1 MSKTGVA
8 GIGMLIV
15 PILATI
21 FGGKTSAGI
30 LLPMLSMAD
39 VFAVSYYHRH
49 AEWKYIWKLMPATVV
64 GVLVGLFVGNV
75 VNDDQFKLIMAI
87 IILVGLGIMV
97 WRERNSAEKAIPHNW
112 VFSSIAG
119 LLGGFSTMIGNA
131 AGPVMSIYF
140 LSMMLPKN
148 KFIGTGAWFFLIINL
163 FKIPFHI
170 MVWETIDL
178 HTFTLDLAMF
188 PVIML
193 GAFLGFKLV
202 KYIPEKPYRIFII
215 VTTALAAIKLFF

>member
-1 MSKTGVA
+1 
-8 GIGMLIV
+8 MLIV

-21 FGGKTSAGI
+21 FGGKSSAGI

-49 AEWKYIWKLMPATVV
+49 AEWKYVLKLLPSTVV
-64 GVLVGLFVGNV
+64 GVLVGLFVGNMI
-75 VNDDQFKLIMAI
+75 NDDQFKHLMAI
-87 IILVGLGIMV
+87 IILVGLGIMI
-97 WRERNSAEKAIPHNW
+97 WRERKKTVSAIPHNW
-112 VFSSIAG
+112 LFSSIAG

-131 AGPVMSIYF
+131 AGPVMTIYF

-148 KFIGTGAWFFLIINL
+148 SFIGTGAWFFLIINL

-170 MVWETIDL
+170 TVWETINL

-188 PVIML
+188 PAIMI

-215 VTTALAAIKLFF
+215 VTTALAAIKLFY